1 MHPLIISEC
10 LVAVVVFGSG
20 IVDESHLLVVCWCL
34 VLPVLRVGVGVGV
47 ERAGGWLVGG
57 VPSTLLGV

>member
-20 IVDESHLLVVCWCL
+20 IVDESRLLVACWCL
-34 VLPVLRVGVGVGV
+34 VLPVPRLRGVGV